1 MFALVGLLV
10 LQSTGVVVWRPRR
23 RPAEAF
29 NERLPL
35 GFPPVAASSQQFS
48 LAGSVNDASS
58 AGSDHT
64 RTVPSW

>member
-1 MFALVGLLV
+1 M
-10 LQSTGVVVWRPRR
+10 VWRPRH

-35 GFPPVAASSQQFS
+35 GFPPVAASGQQFS

-58 AGSDHT
+58 AGSDQT